1 MPKLAQRTSK
11 GQLSFPLRLSH
22 RILSITAPCSLP
34 LLEPSFLTLCHS
46 PGPIV
51 CSVWG
56 WGAVVMWDIS
66 LYKLLSGLKTAVNL
80 SPLVGNFSQRRPV
93 FPIFSGLSL
102 FFNCLFYVLR
112 TRLVPVTLD
121 SWSSYHNP
129 MMKLL

>member
-1 MPKLAQRTSK
+1 
-11 GQLSFPLRLSH
+11 
-22 RILSITAPCSLP
+22 
-34 LLEPSFLTLCHS
+34 
-46 PGPIV
+46 
-51 CSVWG
+51 
-56 WGAVVMWDIS
+56 MWDIS
-66 LYKLLSGLKTAVNL
+66 LYELLSGLKTAVNL

-93 FPIFSGLSL
+93 FPIFSGLFL